1 MAKEL
6 ADSSAPAPGSSVP
19 RAARGTD
26 MSGTPSAATV
36 SGRTRVERLH
46 VSELKPLTPNPRRR
60 TERSAAMIV
69 DSLHRHGAARSI
81 VIDEDNVVLAGN
93 GTTDAAAEAG
103 ITRVRVVEAAGDEL
117 IAVRRRG
124 LTAEQKAALALADN
138 RTAELAVWDNDV
150 IAQLVAEMPGLAK
163 GLWSAQE
170 MREILASVQPPA
182 AEDPGAQNDRAAELQ
197 RRWGTATGRVWRIP
211 SQALPGTWHRVLCG
225 DTTRREDL
233 ARLMAGERY
242 ALLVTDPPYGV
253 SYAAK
258 NAFLNAVAKGTRIQ
272 QPILGDDAPPEAMFA
287 FWLRAFA
294 ALRAHAAP
302 GASYYVT
309 GPQGGDLLFFFLKA
323 LKEADFPL
331 RHMLIWAKNNHV
343 LGRSDYHYQ
352 HEPILYGWVEG
363 AAHTFNGG
371 PGETSLWEID
381 KPLKSDLHPT
391 MKPVELFER
400 AIRNGSN
407 VGDLVCDGFG
417 GSGTTVVACER
428 TARCARVLELD
439 PGYCAV
445 ILQRLADMGLEPSLE
460 AQEGD

>member
-1 MAKEL
+1 MAEEFS
-6 ADSSAPAPGSSVP
+6 DSSALAHGGSVP
-19 RAARGTD
+19 RGARGAG
-26 MSGTPSAATV
+26 MSGTPLAAAA
-36 SGRTRVERLH
+36 SGRTVERLH

-60 TERSAAMIV
+60 TERGAAMIV
-69 DSLHRHGAARSI
+69 DSLHQHGAARSI

-93 GTTDAAAEAG
+93 GTTDAAAVAG
-103 ITRVRVVEAAGDEL
+103 ITRVRVVEATGDEL

-138 RTAELAVWDNDV
+138 RTAELAVWDNEV
-150 IAQLVAEMPGLAK
+150 IAKLVAEMPGLTT
-163 GLWSAQE
+163 GLWSDQE
-170 MREILASVQPPA
+170 MRELLAAVQPPA
-182 AEDPGAQNDRAAELQ
+182 ADDPGAQNDRAAELQ
-197 RRWGTATGRVWRIP
+197 LQWGTAAGQLWRIP
-211 SQALPGTWHRVLCG
+211 SKTLPDAGHLVLCG
-225 DTTRREDL
+225 DTTRGQDL
-233 ARLMAGERY
+233 ARVMAGERY

-253 SYAAK
+253 AYAEK
-258 NAFLNAVAKGTRIQ
+258 NAFLNAMAKGNRIQ
-272 QPILGDDAPPEAMFA
+272 QPILGDDAPPEAMCA
-287 FWLRAFA
+287 FWHSAFA
-294 ALRAHAAP
+294 ALRVHAAP

-309 GPQGGDLLFFFLKA
+309 GPQGGDLLFYLLRA

-400 AIRNGSN
+400 AIRKGSN
-407 VGDLVCDGFG
+407 VGNLVCDGFG

-428 TARCARVLELD
+428 AARCARVLERD

-445 ILQRLADMGLEPSLE
+445 ILQRLAGMGLEPTLQGKE
-460 AQEGD
+460 ER